1 MMRAPPSGGKF
12 MKREFGVEEARIEFG
27 VVNDQR
33 RILDKVEKFG
43 GDFLEDLVLREKF
56 AREAMHPER
65 LVRHVALVDRHSSGN
80 TRPVGMRLEIST
92 APIST
97 TRWPLD
103 GIEPRRF
110 SVENDLAHFSPEPRV
125 KRFHDVSHLF
135 ARCVQTLVGVDHE
148 IGAGALF

>member
-12 MKREFGVEEARIEFG
+12 MKREFGVEKARIEFG

-43 GDFLEDLVLREKF
+43 GDFLEDLVLRQKF

-65 LVRHVALVDRHSSGN
+65 LVRHVALWIDIAMKIAAGGDEIGDLDRADFNHAMAA
-80 TRPVGMRLEIST
+80 RR
-92 APIST
+92 
-97 TRWPLD
+97 
-103 GIEPRRF
+103 IEPRRF
-110 SVENDLAHFSPEPRV
+110 SVENDLPHFSPEPRV

-135 ARCVQTLVGVDHE
+135 ARCVQTLVGMDHE